1 LYANYF
7 RLSDVSAQKS
17 AIITGAGQGLGR
29 AFARRFAHEGY
40 AVTACDIDADTLA
53 RVVAEIVSDGGKAT
67 AVTCDVR
74 SEEQC
79 AQVARRAQKEYGSID
94 VLINNAAVRALERR
108 PLWEIPVGEWD
119 GFMEVNVKGSWFMMR
134 AVLDIMK
141 AGGTGSIINISSAG
155 VLEAPPN
162 QLAYITSKAALIG
175 LTRAAA
181 RELGDFGIRVNAILP
196 SSLTTEIPKRNIDPA
211 ATRLHINQ
219 KSLRRAETPDDLTG
233 VALFLAADDSRYMTG
248 QSLNVDGGADF
259 L

>member
-1 LYANYF
+1 MTT
-7 RLSDVSAQKS
+7 RKS
-17 AIITGAGQGLGR
+17 VIITGAGQGLGR
-29 AFARRFAHEGY
+29 AFAHRFAREGY

-53 RVVAEIVSDGGKAT
+53 NVVADITSGGGTAT
-67 AVTCDVR
+67 AVACDVR

-79 AQVARRAQKEYGSID
+79 VRLAQRAQEAYGRID

-108 PLWEIPVGEWD
+108 PFWEIPASEWD
-119 GFMEVNVKGSWFMMR
+119 RFMDVNVKGAWFMMR
-134 AVLDIMK
+134 AVLEAMK
-141 AGGTGSIINISSAG
+141 SGGSGSIINISSAG

-162 QLAYITSKAALIG
+162 QLQYITSKAALIG

-181 RELGDFGIRVNAILP
+181 RELGEFRIRVNAILP
-196 SSLTTEIPKRNIDPA
+196 SSLTTEIPKPNVDAA